1 MFDDL
6 SDLSLDTDLLEA
18 LAELDLGDGAVSAH
32 DANTISQ
39 VLDDSLQEVPG
50 DFVHLSPEAT
60 SVLQDAL
67 GFESD
72 ALGGFGPDAVQIE
85 FVDPFGE
92 VPEADAGSAME
103 FSDLTDGIYTDAQA
117 TYADLGMDTDV
128 GYSFLPV
135 EDQAFAWHVP
145 EFPGEYVLDTHGTA
159 DFVAVDGVALS
170 APDFAEVVAHET
182 DWTGEPIRLF
192 SCNTG
197 EEAGGFAQQL
207 ANELGTEVT
216 APTEQVWSVQ
226 GGEPVIGSGVFDPV
240 AGCFLPA
247 VPPSG
252 EWLTFLPQVV

>member
-1 MFDDL
+1 MFDDV
-6 SDLSLDTDLLEA
+6 SDLSLDPDFLEA
-18 LAELDLGDGAVSAH
+18 LAELDLGDGAASAH
-32 DANTISQ
+32 DADAISQ
-39 VLDDSLQEVPG
+39 VFGDSLQEVSG
-50 DFVHLSPEAT
+50 DFAHLPPEAA
-60 SVLQDAL
+60 SVLHDAL

-72 ALGGFGPDAVQIE
+72 ALGGFGSDVDQIE

-103 FSDLTDGIYTDAQA
+103 FSDPTDGIHTDAQA
-117 TYADLGMDTDV
+117 TYADMGMDTDV
-128 GYSFLPV
+128 GYSFLPA
-135 EDQAFAWHVP
+135 EHQAAAWHVP
-145 EFPGEYVLDTHGTA
+145 EFPGEFVLDTHGTA
-159 DFVAVDGVALS
+159 DSVAVDGVALS

-182 DWTGEPIRLF
+182 DWDGEPIRLF

-226 GGEPVIGSGVFDPV
+226 GGEPVIGNGVFDPV
-240 AGCFLPA
+240 AGCFLPPL
-247 VPPSG
+247 PPSG

>member
-6 SDLSLDTDLLEA
+6 SDLSLDPDFLEA
-18 LAELDLGDGAVSAH
+18 LAELDLGDGATSAH
-32 DANTISQ
+32 DADAISQ
-39 VLDDSLQEVPG
+39 VFGGSLQEVSG
-50 DFVHLSPEAT
+50 DFAHLSPEAAA
-60 SVLQDAL
+60 VLNDAL

-72 ALGGFGPDAVQIE
+72 ALGGFGPGAGQVE

-103 FSDLTDGIYTDAQA
+103 FSDPTDGIYTDTQS
-117 TYADLGMDTDV
+117 TYADTGMDTDV

-135 EDQAFAWHVP
+135 EHQAASWHVP

-159 DFVAVDGVALS
+159 DSVAVNGVALS

-197 EEAGGFAQQL
+197 EEVGGFAQQL

-216 APTEQVWSVQ
+216 APTEEVWSVQ
-226 GGEPVIGSGVFDPV
+226 GGEPVVGNGVFDPV
-240 AGCFLPA
+240 AGCFLPP